1 MQLNSVKSVLPRL
14 PELFKHCE
22 DFNIIMIIFQRHNF
36 RLENPL
42 FLDDLVTWGKK
53 VDLTGGGVMILVNN
67 RIKYTVSHFN
77 FHTEI
82 SRNVEKI
89 RKNVLNKNC

>member
-42 FLDDLVTWGKK
+42 FLDDLVT
-53 VDLTGGGVMILVNN
+53 
-67 RIKYTVSHFN
+67 
-77 FHTEI
+77 
-82 SRNVEKI
+82 
-89 RKNVLNKNC
+89 